1 MGANAQTSVPAFTAG
16 QVLTA
21 AQMTQVNTGIPVF
34 ASSTERDAA
43 FGGTGE
49 KTLAEGQMA
58 YLEDTN
64 ATQYYDGSSWAAV
77 AGGKILQVV
86 TGTLDTTASTSSSTF
101 VDTGLT
107 VSITPSSV
115 SNKVAV
121 FATPL
126 IGKDSGTNAAA
137 VTLLRNSTNLI
148 VPDTPGSR
156 TPAYSM
162 LPGDMTRIEN
172 TMLPL
177 SITWLDPPATTSATT
192 YKVQYKTSG
201 GNVYINRTATDTDT
215 GAFSRGVSSI
225 IAMEVSA

>member
-34 ASSTERDAA
+34 ADSTARDAA

-86 TGTLDTTASTSSSTF
+86 TGTYSTQTSTTSATYVNTS
-101 VDTGLT
+101 LT
-107 VSITPSSV
+107 ATITPSATTSKIMVFASVPIGATKTGLNTGEAYFAVERGGSQLAENYFRYVDDQSSV
-115 SNKVAV
+115 SREIYAQGTVSV
-121 FATPL
+121 L
-126 IGKDSGTNAAA
+126 DS
-137 VTLLRNSTNLI
+137 
-148 VPDTPGSR
+148 
-156 TPAYSM
+156 
-162 LPGDMTRIEN
+162 
-172 TMLPL
+172 
-177 SITWLDPPATTSATT
+177 PATTSATT
-192 YKVQYKTSG
+192 YTWQMKSG
-201 GNVYINRTATDTDT
+201 LSATVYSFYNNFIGTLTL
-215 GAFSRGVSSI
+215 
-225 IAMEVSA
+225 MEVSA